1 MEHADINFIFQSMM
15 GVMHVP
21 FLQYTDKVIE
31 PAGDAREEL
40 YIYPDLA
47 KACGGKF
54 FGSGFLQFMIN
65 AGSALARIPLLGKKL
80 RFTSEKLFGI
90 ILRISGVSSIKK
102 MRKHPHGILLKEH
115 RYKSFLGKRVLTSDG
130 LIDLAPPV
138 ITELCADIEKA
149 GKEIMADKDTIL
161 LLNKRE
167 TKTHNTYIHNAPTLM
182 KKRKTN
188 LLFMNTDDA
197 EQRTINQG
205 DMVRVTSRWGSVEL
219 PAEISSDIMP
229 GSAAIPFGWGH
240 GKSKG
245 LQVAG
250 KHPGVNPNEL
260 TPSGVEFV
268 DRVSGMARL
277 SGVPVEIERVQE
289 E

>member
-1 MEHADINFIFQSMM
+1 M
-15 GVMHVP
+15 
-21 FLQYTDKVIE
+21 
-31 PAGDAREEL
+31 
-40 YIYPDLA
+40 
-47 KACGGKF
+47 
-54 FGSGFLQFMIN
+54 
-65 AGSALARIPLLGKKL
+65 

-188 LLFMNTDDA
+188 LLFMNKDDA